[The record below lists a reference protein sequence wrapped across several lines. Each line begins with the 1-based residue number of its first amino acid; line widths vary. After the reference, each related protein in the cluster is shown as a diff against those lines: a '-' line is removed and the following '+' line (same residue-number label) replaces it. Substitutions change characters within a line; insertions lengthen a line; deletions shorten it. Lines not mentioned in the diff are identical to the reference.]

1 MRVLQGLVAL
11 GCVLCAPVCAREPVR
26 AKQGMVVAQEPLAV
40 DVGLRVLKNGGNAV
54 DAAVAVGFALA
65 VTHPQAGNIGG
76 GGFMLI
82 RFADGRSTFLD
93 FRERA
98 PGKAT
103 RTMYQDAS
111 GNVTKASVEGWTSAG
126 VPGTVRGFEYAH
138 SKYGSRKWAE
148 LIGPAAALARNG
160 FEVSYGLA
168 DSIKGSPKL
177 PQSAES
183 KRIFL
188 GVRPGDTLR
197 QPELARVL
205 GRIARLGAKDFY
217 EGETAR
223 VLAAEM
229 ARNGG
234 LITLADL
241 KDYAV
246 VERAP
251 LTGTYKGYGIVTAP
265 PPSSGGVGL
274 LQMLGMLDGSG
285 YEKSGAGSAGSIHY
299 VAETMRRFF
308 ADRSRY
314 LGDPAFSSLR
324 VAELLAPAYVRQRA
338 ASIQADRATP
348 SASLLP
354 GLPEPERGGQTTHYN
369 VVDAAGNAV
378 AVTYTLNDRYGNGIT
393 VPGLGFL
400 LNDEMDD
407 FTSKPGAPNAF
418 GLIQGEVNAIAPGKR
433 PLSSMTPT
441 IVTRDGQFFMAL
453 GAPGGARIIT
463 AVLQVL
469 LNVVD
474 FRMNAKDAVD
484 APRFHHQWQPD
495 VLSLDPGISPDTAAL
510 LRTMGYT
517 LDDSPG
523 WVPAQVNAIV
533 KEGGWLQGA
542 SDDRAGGKAAG
553 Y

>member
-1 MRVLQGLVAL
+1 MRVVSGILALTLCVAL
-11 GCVLCAPVCAREPVR
+11 SAREPVR
-26 AKQGMVVAQEPLAV
+26 ARQAMVVAQEPLAT
-40 DVGLRVLKNGGNAV
+40 DVGVRILKAGGNAI
-54 DAAVAVGFALA
+54 DAAVSVAFALA

-82 RFADGRSTFLD
+82 RMADGRSTFLD

-103 RTMYQDAS
+103 RTMYQDAK
-111 GNVTKASVEGWTSAG
+111 GNVTRASVEGWTSAG
-126 VPGTVRGFEYAH
+126 VPGTVRGLEYAH
-138 SKYGSRKWAE
+138 SKFGSRKWTE
-148 LIGPAAALARNG
+148 LVTPAVELARTG

-168 DSIKGSPKL
+168 ESIKGSPKL
-177 PQSAES
+177 PLSAES
-183 KRIFL
+183 KRIFI
-188 GVRPGDTLR
+188 GAAPGDTLK
-197 QPELARVL
+197 QPELAAVL
-205 GRIARLGAKDFY
+205 TRIARDGAKDFY

-223 VLAAEM
+223 LLSAAM
-229 ARNGG
+229 AANGG
-234 LITLADL
+234 LITLEDL
-241 KDYAV
+241 KTYAV
-246 VERAP
+246 IERKP
-251 LTGTYKGYGIVTAP
+251 LTGSYKGYSILTAP

-274 LQMLGMLDGSG
+274 LQMLGMLNGSS
-285 YEKSGAGSAGSIHY
+285 YEKAGAGSAESIHF

-308 ADRSRY
+308 ADRSKF
-314 LGDPAFSSLR
+314 LGDPDFSKLR
-324 VAELLAPAYVRQRA
+324 IDDLLAPAYIRQRA
-338 ASIQADRATP
+338 LSIDPSRATS
-348 SASLLP
+348 SASLQP
-354 GLPEPERGGQTTHYN
+354 GLPEPERGGQTTHFN
-369 VVDAAGNAV
+369 IVDAAGNAV

-407 FTSKPGAPNAF
+407 FTAKPGAPNAF
-418 GLIQGEVNAIAPGKR
+418 GLIQGDVNAIQPGKR

-441 IVTRDGQFFMAL
+441 IITRDGQFYMAL

-463 AVLQVL
+463 SVLQVF

-474 FRMNAKDAVD
+474 FKMNLQDAVD

-495 VLSLDPGISPDTAAL
+495 VLSLERGISPDTAIL
-510 LRTMGYT
+510 LRVRGHK

-523 WVPAQVNAIV
+523 VVPAQVNAIIRD
-533 KEGGWLQGA
+533 GSWLLGA

>member
-1 MRVLQGLVAL
+1 MRVLHGSIAL
-11 GCVLCAPVCAREPVR
+11 ALCVPLLAREPVR
-26 AKQGMVVAQEPLAV
+26 ARQGMVVAQEPLAT
-40 DVGLRVLKNGGNAV
+40 DVGVRVLKSGGNAV
-54 DAAVAVGFALA
+54 DAAVAVAFALA

-82 RFADGRSTFLD
+82 RLADGRTTFVD

-103 RTMYQDAS
+103 RTMYVDPA
-111 GNVTKASVEGWTSAG
+111 GKVTKGSVEGWTSAG
-126 VPGTVRGFEYAH
+126 VPGTVRGLEYAH
-138 SKYGSRKWAE
+138 AKYGTRKWAE
-148 LIGPAAALARNG
+148 LVTPAAELARTG

-168 DSIKGSPKL
+168 ESIRGSAKL

-188 GVRPGDTLR
+188 GASAGDTLR
-197 QPELARVL
+197 QPDLAKVL
-205 GRIARLGAKDFY
+205 TRIATLGAKDFY

-223 VLAAEM
+223 VLADEM

-234 LITLADL
+234 LITLEDL
-241 KDYAV
+241 KNYAV
-246 VERAP
+246 IERKP
-251 LTGTYKGYGIVTAP
+251 LTGTYKGYGIITAP

-274 LQMLGMLDGSG
+274 LQMLGMLNGSG
-285 YEKSGAGSAGSIHY
+285 YEKNGAGSAAAIHQ

-308 ADRSRY
+308 ADRSKF
-314 LGDPAFSSLR
+314 LGDPEFSKLR
-324 VAELLAPAYVRQRA
+324 VDDLLAPAYIKQRA
-338 ASIQADRATP
+338 ATIDPNRATP
-348 SASLLP
+348 SATLLP
-354 GLPEPERGGQTTHYN
+354 GLPEPERGGQTTHFN
-369 VVDAAGNAV
+369 IVDAAGNAV

-407 FTSKPGAPNAF
+407 FTAKPGAANAF
-418 GLIQGEVNAIAPGKR
+418 GLIQGEVNAIEPGKR

-441 IVTRDGQFFMAL
+441 IVTKDGQFYMAL

-469 LNVVD
+469 LNVID
-474 FRMNAKDAVD
+474 FKMNVRDAVD

-495 VLSLDPGISPDTAAL
+495 VLSLDPGISPDTAIM
-510 LRTMGYT
+510 LRVRGHK

-523 WVPAQVNAIV
+523 YVPAQVNAIL
-533 KEGGWLQGA
+533 KDGTWLLGA

>member
-1 MRVLQGLVAL
+1 MRVGFGILAL
-11 GCVLCAPVCAREPVR
+11 TLCLPLAAREPVR
-26 AKQGMVVAQEPLAV
+26 ARQAMVVAQEPLAA
-40 DVGLRVLKNGGNAV
+40 DVGVRVLKSGGNAI

-82 RFADGRSTFLD
+82 RLADGRSTFLD

-103 RTMYQDAS
+103 RTMYQDAK

-126 VPGTVRGFEYAH
+126 VPGTVRGLEYAH
-138 SKYGSRKWAE
+138 SKFGSRKWAE
-148 LIGPAAALARNG
+148 LVAPAVTLARTG
-160 FEVSYGLA
+160 FEVSYGLSE
-168 DSIKGSPKL
+168 SIKGSPKL
-177 PQSAES
+177 PLSVES

-188 GVRPGDTLR
+188 GAAPGDTLK
-197 QPELARVL
+197 QPQLASVL
-205 GRIARLGAKDFY
+205 TRIARDGARDFY
-217 EGETAR
+217 LGETAR

-234 LITLADL
+234 LITPEDL
-241 KDYAV
+241 KNYSV
-246 VERAP
+246 IERKP
-251 LTGTYKGYGIVTAP
+251 LTGSYKGYDILTAP

-274 LQMLGMLDGSG
+274 LQMLGMLNGSG
-285 YEKSGAGSAGSIHY
+285 YEKSGAGSAESIHW

-308 ADRSRY
+308 ADRSKF
-314 LGDPAFSSLR
+314 LGDPEFSKLR
-324 VAELLAPAYVRQRA
+324 MEELLAPGYIRQRA
-338 ASIQADRATP
+338 QSIDLNHATASVALQ
-348 SASLLP
+348 P
-354 GLPEPERGGQTTHYN
+354 GLPEPERGGQTTHFN
-369 VVDAAGNAV
+369 IVDVAGNAV

-407 FTSKPGAPNAF
+407 FTAKPGVPNTF
-418 GLIQGEVNAIAPGKR
+418 GLIQGDINAIEPGKR

-453 GAPGGARIIT
+453 GAPGGSRIIT

-469 LNVVD
+469 LNVID
-474 FRMNAKDAVD
+474 FKMNVRDAVD

-495 VLSLDPGISPDTAAL
+495 VLSLDPGISPDTALL
-510 LRTMGYT
+510 LRVRGHN

-533 KEGGWLQGA
+533 RDGGWLQGA

>member
-1 MRVLQGLVAL
+1 MRVWCGIIAL
-11 GCVLCAPVCAREPVR
+11 ALCLPLLAREPVR
-26 AKQGMVVAQEPLAV
+26 ARQGMVVAQEPLAT
-40 DVGLRVLKNGGNAV
+40 DAGLRVLKSGGNAI

-82 RFADGRSTFLD
+82 RFADGRSTFID

-98 PGKAT
+98 PGKAS
-103 RTMYQDAS
+103 RTMYVDAT
-111 GNVTKASVEGWTSAG
+111 GKVTRGSVEGWTSAG
-126 VPGTVRGFEYAH
+126 VPGTVRGLEYAH

-148 LIGPAAALARNG
+148 LVTPAVELARNG
-160 FEVSYGLA
+160 FEVSFGLA
-168 DSIKGSPKL
+168 ESIRGSAKL

-183 KRIFL
+183 KKIFL
-188 GVRPGDTLR
+188 GAAPGDTLR
-197 QPELARVL
+197 QPDLARVL
-205 GRIARLGAKDFY
+205 GRIAGNGAKDFY

-229 ARNGG
+229 ERNGG

-241 KDYAV
+241 KAYEV
-246 VERAP
+246 VERKP
-251 LTGTYKGYGIVTAP
+251 LTGTYKGYGIITAP

-274 LQMLGMLDGSG
+274 IQMLGMLDGSG
-285 YEKSGAGSAGSIHY
+285 YEKSGAGSAATIHY

-308 ADRSRY
+308 ADRSKF
-314 LGDPAFSSLR
+314 LGDPGFSPLR
-324 VAELLAPAYVRQRA
+324 VDELLAPAYIRQRA
-338 ASIQADRATP
+338 AAIDLNRATS

-441 IVTRDGQFFMAL
+441 IVTRDGQFYMAL

-463 AVLQVL
+463 SVLQVL

-474 FRMNAKDAVD
+474 FRMNVKDAVD

-495 VLSLDPGISPDTAAL
+495 VLSLEPGISPDTAIL
-510 LRTMGYT
+510 LRVRGHK

-523 WVPAQVNAIV
+523 VVPAQVNAIL
-533 KEGGWLQGA
+533 KDGGWLQGA

>member
-1 MRVLQGLVAL
+1 MRILSALAAL
-11 GCVLCAPVCAREPVR
+11 GGLLCAPLCAREPVR
-26 AKQGMVVAQEPLAV
+26 ARQAMVVAQEPLAV
-40 DVGLRVLKNGGNAV
+40 DVGLKVLRDGGNAV

-93 FRERA
+93 FREQA

-103 RTMYQDAS
+103 RTMYQDAA
-111 GNVTKASVEGWTSAG
+111 GNATKGSVEGWTSAG
-126 VPGTVRGFEYAH
+126 VPGTVRGFEYATQ
-138 SKYGSRKWAE
+138 KYGSRKWAD
-148 LIGPAAALARNG
+148 LVAPAVTLARDG
-160 FEVSYGLA
+160 FPVSYGLA
-168 DSIKGSPKL
+168 ESLKGSTKL
-177 PQSAES
+177 LVSAES
-183 KRIFL
+183 KRIFSKSA
-188 GVRPGDTLR
+188 GDTLR
-197 QPELARVL
+197 QTDLARTL
-205 GRIARLGAKDFY
+205 GRIAKDGAKDFY

-223 VLAAEM
+223 VLATEM

-234 LITLADL
+234 LITLEDL
-241 KDYAV
+241 KTYKV

-251 LTGTYKGYGIVTAP
+251 LTSAYKGYGIVTAP

-274 LQMLGMLDGSG
+274 IEMLGMLDGSG
-285 YEKSGAGSAGSIHY
+285 YEKSGAGSAAAIHY
-299 VAETMRRFF
+299 AAEVERRFF
-308 ADRSRY
+308 ADRSQY
-314 LGDPAFSSLR
+314 LGDPDFTKLR
-324 VAELLAPAYVRQRA
+324 VNELTAPEYLKARRA
-338 ASIQADRATP
+338 TIDPEHATP
-348 SASLLP
+348 SAKLLP
-354 GLPEPERGGQTTHYN
+354 GLPAPERGGQTTNYN

-407 FTSKPGAPNAF
+407 FTSKAGAPNAF
-418 GLIQGEVNAIAPGKR
+418 GLIQGEFNAIEPGKR

-463 AVLQVL
+463 AVLEVL

-474 FRMNAKDAVD
+474 FKMNVQDAVD

-495 VLSLDPGISPDTAAL
+495 ALFLESGISPDTEAL
-510 LRTMGYT
+510 LRAKAHTI
-517 LDDSPG
+517 DHSPG
-523 WVPAQVNAIV
+523 WVPAQVNAIL
-533 KEGGWLQGA
+533 KDGGWLQGA

>member
-1 MRVLQGLVAL
+1 MRILRGTIAL
-11 GCVLCAPVCAREPVR
+11 ALCVPLLAREPVR
-26 AKQGMVVAQEPLAV
+26 ARQGMVVAQEPLAT
-40 DVGLRVLKNGGNAV
+40 DVGVRILKAGGNAV
-54 DAAVAVGFALA
+54 DAAVAVAFALA

-82 RFADGRSTFLD
+82 RLADGRSTFID

-103 RTMYQDAS
+103 RTMFLDAA
-111 GNVTKASVEGWTSAG
+111 GNVTKNSVEGWTSAG
-126 VPGTVRGFEYAH
+126 VPGTVRGLEFAH
-138 SKYGSRKWAE
+138 AKYGTRKWAE
-148 LIGPAAALARNG
+148 LVAPAVELARTG

-168 DSIKGSPKL
+168 ESIRGSAKL
-177 PQSAES
+177 AQSPES
-183 KRIFL
+183 RRIFSSAT
-188 GVRPGDTLR
+188 VGDTLR
-197 QPELARVL
+197 QPDLANVL
-205 GRIARLGAKDFY
+205 GRIATSGAKDFY
-217 EGETAR
+217 EGETAKT
-223 VLAAEM
+223 LAAEM

-234 LITLADL
+234 LITLEDL
-241 KDYAV
+241 KNYAPI
-246 VERAP
+246 ERRP
-251 LTGTYKGYGIVTAP
+251 LTGTYKGYGIITAP

-274 LQMLGMLDGSG
+274 LQMLGMLNASG
-285 YEKSGAGSAGSIHY
+285 YERSGAGSAASIHY

-308 ADRSRY
+308 ADRSKF
-314 LGDPAFSSLR
+314 LGDPEFSKQP
-324 VAELLAPAYVRQRA
+324 VDDLLAPAYIRQRIA
-338 ASIQADRATP
+338 TIDVNRATP
-348 SASLLP
+348 SATLLP
-354 GLPEPERGGQTTHYN
+354 GLPEPERGGQTTHFN
-369 VVDAAGNAV
+369 IVDAAGNAV

-407 FTSKPGAPNAF
+407 FTAKPGAPNAF
-418 GLIQGEVNAIAPGKR
+418 GLIQGDVNAVEPNKR

-441 IVTRDGQFFMAL
+441 IVTRDGQFYMSL

-469 LNVVD
+469 LNVID
-474 FRMNAKDAVD
+474 FKMNVRDAVD

-495 VLSLDPGISPDTAAL
+495 VLSLDPGISPDTAIL
-510 LRTMGYT
+510 LRVRGHK

-523 WVPAQVNAIV
+523 YVPAQVNAIL
-533 KEGGWLQGA
+533 KDGTWLLGA

>member
-1 MRVLQGLVAL
+1 MRVWQGIIAL
-11 GCVLCAPVCAREPVR
+11 ALCVPLAAREPVR

-40 DVGLRVLKNGGNAV
+40 DVGLRVLRNGGNAV

-82 RFADGRSTFLD
+82 RLADGRSTFID

-103 RTMYQDAS
+103 RTMYLDAA
-111 GNVTKASVEGWTSAG
+111 GNVTSKSVEGWTSAG
-126 VPGTVRGFEYAH
+126 VPGTVRGLEYAQ
-138 SKYGSRKWAE
+138 SKYGSRKWAD
-148 LIGPAAALARNG
+148 LVSPAVELARTG

-177 PQSAES
+177 PHSAES
-183 KRIFL
+183 KKIFL
-188 GVRPGDTLR
+188 GVQPGDTLR
-197 QPELARVL
+197 QPELARTL
-205 GRIARLGAKDFY
+205 GRIARDGAKDFY

-251 LTGTYKGYGIVTAP
+251 LTGTYKGYGIITAP
-265 PPSSGGVGL
+265 PPSAGGVGI

-285 YEKSGAGSAGSIHY
+285 YEKSGAGSAASIHY

-314 LGDPAFSSLR
+314 LGDPAFSASR

-338 ASIQADRATP
+338 ATIEVDRATL

-354 GLPEPERGGQTTHYN
+354 GLPEPEGGQTTHYN

-407 FTSKPGAPNAF
+407 FTSKPGSPNMF
-418 GLIQGEVNAIAPGKR
+418 GLIQGEVNAIVPGKR

-441 IVTRDGQFFMAL
+441 ILTRDGQFFMAL

-463 AVLQVL
+463 SVLQVL

-474 FRMNAKDAVD
+474 FHMNVRDAVD
-484 APRFHHQWQPD
+484 APRIHHQWQPD
-495 VLSLDPGISPDTAAL
+495 GLSLDPTVSPDTAAL
-510 LRTMGYT
+510 LRARGHT
-517 LDDSPG
+517 LDISPG
-523 WVPAQVNAIV
+523 WVPSQVNAIL
-533 KEGGWLQGA
+533 KSNGWLQGA